1 MKKNVKSSGN
11 IFSDLGFNKAE
22 AENLKI
28 RSELMIRIEKYIED
42 NDLTQV
48 EAANNLGIDQPR
60 LSKLLKGR
68 IDLFTIDRL
77 IEMLTNV
84 EISVK
89 LKIAA

>member
-11 IFSDLGFNKAE
+11 IFSDIGFNKAE

-28 RSELMIRIEKYIED
+28 RSELMIRIEKYIKD
-42 NDLTQV
+42 SDLTQV